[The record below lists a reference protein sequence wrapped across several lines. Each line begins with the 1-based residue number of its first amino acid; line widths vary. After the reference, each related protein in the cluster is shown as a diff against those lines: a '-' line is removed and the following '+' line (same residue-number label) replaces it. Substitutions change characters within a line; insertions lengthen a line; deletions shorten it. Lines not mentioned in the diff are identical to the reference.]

1 MAGGFCAVCGVVI
14 SGRADRSTCSPRCK
28 KARQRESAARSPD
41 PAKTALAI
49 HGVEPSKGDKIAGP
63 DALPSDPAL
72 SPLIARFM
80 RDKRLPFNVAS
91 AFAKAG
97 VEAPHR
103 DTIDA
108 RGFTFAERKIIDR
121 EAA

>member
-1 MAGGFCAVCGVVI
+1 MADSCAICGVAI
-14 SGRADRSTCSPRCK
+14 TGRADRLTCSPRHK
-28 KARQRESAARSPD
+28 KALQRKTTRRSSD

-49 HGVEPSKGDKIAGP
+49 HGVAPSKGDKIAGP
-63 DALPSDPAL
+63 DASPSDPAL

-97 VEAPHR
+97 VEPPHR

-108 RGFTFAERKIIDR
+108 RGFTIAERAIIDR